1 MIRQFP
7 LWCLALALSCAL
19 AAKAQDKVMRAEH
32 IQEQQRA
39 IRANMEAGKE
49 PYATMSRAKKQSIL
63 SNQKKL
69 DALLEGITDTS
80 QLDARDRG
88 KVFELV
94 SRIDASIAGTD
105 GNRVCTQEARTGSNY
120 MTRVCRT
127 QAEIREQKE
136 ASQKML
142 GEERGRMK
150 CSNASGCM

>member
-1 MIRQFP
+1 
-7 LWCLALALSCAL
+7 
-19 AAKAQDKVMRAEH
+19 MRVEH

-69 DALLEGITDTS
+69 DALLEGITDTT

-94 SRIDASIAGTD
+94 SRIDAGIAGTD
-105 GNRVCTQEARTGSNY
+105 EDRVCTQEARTGSNY

-127 QAEIREQKE
+127 QAEIREQNE

-142 GEERGRMK
+142 GEERERMK

>member
-1 MIRQFP
+1 
-7 LWCLALALSCAL
+7 
-19 AAKAQDKVMRAEH
+19 MRAEH

-94 SRIDASIAGTD
+94 SRIDAGIAGTD
-105 GNRVCTQEARTGSNY
+105 EDRVCTQEARTGSNY